1 MTTPFKVT
9 LFPLTL
15 KQLDPLQVFC
25 SFSTHAPNPA
35 HDAINFFTNTQH
47 VKKKKK
53 PAAVIMIDFR
63 EKEKRMMLQRRYCNG
78 FSLLSSLAFCP
89 VHFISVVGIIFHTAG

>member
-47 VKKKKK
+47 VKKKKN
-53 PAAVIMIDFR
+53 
-63 EKEKRMMLQRRYCNG
+63 LQQ
-78 FSLLSSLAFCP
+78 
-89 VHFISVVGIIFHTAG
+89 